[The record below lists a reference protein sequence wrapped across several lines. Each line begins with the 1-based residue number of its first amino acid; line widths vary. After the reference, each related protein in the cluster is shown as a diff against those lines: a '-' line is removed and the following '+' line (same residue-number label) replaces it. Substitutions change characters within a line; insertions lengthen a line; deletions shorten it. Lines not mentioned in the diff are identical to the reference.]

1 MTDTTANATA
11 KPAASES
18 PGDLFSLLSSFASR
32 MAILSSISEQE
43 KFWEDPTALKV
54 GLSTYANARFLKQNL
69 TTQMDLAENANDQLL
84 KQIKSFEKACEGL
97 EDEIDSGTKKL
108 RGLNSMIEREEEGTE
123 GKESSLR
130 PRRTIQEREL
140 EENKEELITKKRLL
154 QEFQEKHDKVK
165 GELAKARV
173 LNDRFTGLFADCFEK
188 WEVFDEN
195 TLINLAQNGPT
206 EEIRE
211 MVREAVESEP
221 NKIVTISRTDWA
233 AFRRS
238 LDMFVVDS
246 MLEAETEVVVLS
258 DGTLRN
264 VRNRTEEVQAR
275 VMQHIDAKLTGGLWR
290 EIGALAEE
298 WKMAPEIEA
307 YREVSD
313 RAKLFIDATTLAR
326 AGEFISESMQQQVL
340 IGIVEWLQGGV
351 FQGYTS
357 FGKDAGFN
365 TLMITVDGFYLL
377 YQWRAVPFEY
387 RDTSGAAV
395 YTTVNAIHVF
405 EIDVIFCDA
414 QGTEIEH
421 ELHDDAKKKLKEQEV
436 DLRRHKTT
444 DGEEE
449 EEAARKKK
457 DEPPA
462 KSAILDGLRG
472 G

>member
-1 MTDTTANATA
+1 MTDTTENTTA

-32 MAILSSISEQE
+32 MAILSSISEKE

-54 GLSTYANARFLKQNL
+54 GLSTYANARYLRNTL
-69 TTQMDLAENANDQLL
+69 TTQLELADGANQMLRDQIQSL
-84 KQIKSFEKACEGL
+84 QKAADTLDKEI
-97 EDEIDSGTKKL
+97 EIDTRKL
-108 RGLNSMIEREEEGTE
+108 KGVTSMIAKDEAGTPDGEEPE
-123 GKESSLR
+123 KPSSLR
-130 PRRTIQEREL
+130 PRREIL
-140 EENKEELITKKRLL
+140 EK
-154 QEFQEKHDKVK
+154 
-165 GELAKARV
+165 ELAEKREDVVTKRRILLENEQKFQRISEEVKKARV
-173 LNDRFTGLFADCFEK
+173 LNDRFLGLFEECFEK
-188 WEVFDEN
+188 WEVFDEA
-195 TLINLAQNGPT
+195 TLKDLAINGPT

-211 MVREAVESEP
+211 MVRAAVEDEP
-221 NKIVTISRTDWA
+221 DKVVTISRTDWG

-246 MLEAETEVVVLS
+246 MLEAETEVVVLT

-275 VMQHIDAKLTGGLWR
+275 VMQHIDAKLTGGAWM
-290 EIGALAEE
+290 EIGKLAEE
-298 WKMAPEIEA
+298 WRMAPEVAA
-307 YREVSD
+307 YAEVSE
-313 RAKLFIDATTLAR
+313 RAKMYIDAGTLAR

-340 IGIVEWLQGGV
+340 IGIIEWLQGGV

-387 RDTSGAAV
+387 RDSSGVAV

-405 EIDVIFCDA
+405 EIDLIFCDA

-421 ELHDDAKKKLKEQEV
+421 ELHDDAKKKLKEQKV
-436 DLRRHKTT
+436 DLRRHYTT
-444 DGEEE
+444 DGEKEE
-449 EEAARKKK
+449 EEA
-457 DEPPA
+457 PPA

-472 G
+472 S